1 MQVIFSMK
9 NHQAMERIFI
19 FQMMKLS
26 VNTNEKKRIKIKLVK
41 KENKIWRV
49 LKKVKYKIITKKK
62 GAIAIMIKDKVI
74 TAIILNKN
82 FKQVLS
88 KSLPIF
94 QNIKQTKLLIL
105 ILIKFCNR
113 PQLGQRISLHLSSYR
128 KYKLIIKNS

>member
-1 MQVIFSMK
+1 
-9 NHQAMERIFI
+9 
-19 FQMMKLS
+19 MMKLN

-41 KENKIWRV
+41 KGNKIWRV

-94 QNIKQTKLLIL
+94 QNIKQTPIFENK
-105 ILIKFCNR
+105 
-113 PQLGQRISLHLSSYR
+113 
-128 KYKLIIKNS
+128 